1 MTSPAPH
8 SPANSPAPLTQK
20 KRAGVWG
27 AVIGSAIGS
36 TSWLLAMAGMSGDWL
51 TVGITVALAALAV
64 YVAGSMVIKN
74 PSSRFAVLGFTI
86 FLLTLHCLAMFWWR
100 LDLWRAHLNPDPAEL
115 LKQKKTITFA
125 LLGMGGVLYLQ
136 FLAFHAM
143 MKRQKKQAR

>member
-1 MTSPAPH
+1 
-8 SPANSPAPLTQK
+8 
-20 KRAGVWG
+20 
-27 AVIGSAIGS
+27 
-36 TSWLLAMAGMSGDWL
+36 MAGMSGDWL

-64 YVAGSMVIKN
+64 YVAGNMVIKN

-100 LDLWRAHLNPDPAEL
+100 LDLWRAPLNPDPAEL